1 MKLLNYH
8 RSALYYLKANFWLS
22 FFVLIFTI
30 LSAILVSLTSLFI
43 DQLLSEIVNSPNEF
57 TLSIKI
63 WLIVAVLLAFLRI
76 VFILTRI
83 WIKQKLGVRIQET
96 IKSDFQNYASKLSF
110 NNFKKIGS
118 EKIFNWFNTDA
129 IALSKIYLTYFDIV
143 ESVIQILSL
152 VIGFSLLPAS
162 SVILASA
169 FVLGLAIISSVPFL
183 FTKMTKKYV
192 LNHSKVF
199 DRFFINV
206 SKLVDNLAY
215 LRLNFYIDKIVQKI
229 TASNKNLY
237 HSEVKKESVLLLS
250 DAVSDLVF
258 LIYISLLIGLTLGL
272 VYIGN
277 TSNSL
282 PLFLVPSVVIITS
295 LNYSF
300 DIGKYSVLMI
310 SNSIVQLKSRVAI
323 INKWKEEFDQITL
336 EDEAQKLEINSI
348 SFNNFKSPHVKTTKH
363 SKLNFALNDR
373 VKKIL
378 IQGRNGIG
386 KSTILNSLL
395 KFNNDYSGQ
404 IKINNNDISKI
415 DTSSIYNSLNY
426 IDSHNIVLDLSI
438 DENIAMS
445 YNNLDN
451 AKLSKVK
458 SISKIDFELA
468 DHQNIEE
475 LSTGQKQRIDI
486 ARNLYRDN
494 KILLLDEAFANID
507 RERAIEIEKSLL
519 ENKDLK
525 MINISHNV
533 SDEFADKYDLVLK
546 L

>member
-1 MKLLNYH
+1 MKSLNFH

-22 FFVLIFTI
+22 FLALILTI
-30 LSAILVSLTSLFI
+30 ISAVLVSLTSLFI
-43 DQLLSEIVNSPNEF
+43 DQLLSEIIISQNEF
-57 TLSIKI
+57 TLNIKI
-63 WLIVAVLLAFLRI
+63 WLTVAVMGAFLRI
-76 VFILTRI
+76 VAILSRI
-83 WIKQKLGVRIQET
+83 WIKQKLAVRIQET
-96 IKSDFQNYASKLSF
+96 IKSDFQNYVSKLSF

-143 ESVIQILSL
+143 EAVIQILSL

-162 SVILASA
+162 SVILAAA
-169 FVLGLAIISSVPFL
+169 FVLGLAIISTIPFI
-183 FTKMTKKYV
+183 FTKMTKQYV
-192 LNHSKVF
+192 LNHSKTF
-199 DRFFINV
+199 DKFFINV

-229 TASNKNLY
+229 TVSNKKLY
-237 HSEVKKESVLLLS
+237 HAEVKKDSVLLLS

-258 LIYISLLIGLTLGL
+258 LIYSSLLIGLTLGL

-277 TSNSL
+277 TSNTL
-282 PLFLVPSVVIITS
+282 PLFLIPSVVIITS

-300 DIGKYSVLMI
+300 DLSKHSVLMI

-348 SFNNFKSPHVKTTKH
+348 SFNNFKSPHVKTTRH
-363 SKLNFALNDR
+363 SELNFALNDK

-404 IKINNNDISKI
+404 IKVNNNDISKI

-445 YNNLDN
+445 YDNLDKT
-451 AKLSKVK
+451 KLSRVK

-468 DHQNIEE
+468 DKQNIEE

>member
-8 RSALYYLKANFWLS
+8 RNAIYYLKVNFFIS
-22 FFVLIFTI
+22 FLTLLVTISSAVFT
-30 LSAILVSLTSLFI
+30 ALTSLFI
-43 DQLLSEIVNSPNEF
+43 DQLLSEIISSPNDF
-57 TLSIKI
+57 TVNIKI
-63 WLIVAVLLAFLRI
+63 WLVVAVISAFINI
-76 VFILTRI
+76 VSILTKILLMRKLNIRI
-83 WIKQKLGVRIQET
+83 KES
-96 IKSDFQNYASKLSF
+96 IKSDFQNYVSRLSF

-118 EKIFNWFNTDA
+118 EKIFNWFNTDLNT
-129 IALSKIYLTYFDIV
+129 LSITYLTYFDIV
-143 ESVIQILSL
+143 ESVIQILAL

-162 SVILASA
+162 SVIIAAA

-183 FTKMTKKYV
+183 FTKITKKYV
-192 LNHSKVF
+192 LNQSKVF
-199 DRFFINV
+199 DKFFINV

-215 LRLNFYIDKIVQKI
+215 LRLNFYIDKVVQKI
-229 TASNKNLY
+229 TDSNKKLY
-237 HSEVKKESVLLLS
+237 HAEVKKDSVLLLS

-258 LIYISLLIGLTLGL
+258 LIYVSLLIGLTLGL
-272 VYIGN
+272 IYVGRT
-277 TSNSL
+277 TSNL
-282 PLFLVPSVVIITS
+282 ELFLIPSVAIIAS
-295 LNYSF
+295 LQNSF
-300 DIGKYSVLMI
+300 DVGKQAVLVI

-363 SKLNFALNDR
+363 SELNFALNDK

-445 YNNLDN
+445 YDNLDKT
-451 AKLSKVK
+451 KLLRVK

-468 DHQNIEE
+468 DKQNIEE